1 MFGKGGNLV
10 TMQQLDGI
18 QFAQMVLAGANNLS
32 RNAKMVDAL
41 NVFPVPD
48 GDTGTNMNLSI
59 TSGANEVKEQVTSH
73 VGKVASAFS
82 KGLLMGARGNSGV
95 ILSQLFRGFAKA
107 IESKETVNSFEF
119 AAAFEAGVLSAYK
132 AVMKPVEGT
141 ILTVAKDASKKA
153 IQIAKKNNDIVQVM
167 EEVLMEAKVSLDRTP
182 DLLPVLKEVGV
193 VDSGGQG
200 LVTIY
205 EGFLAALRGQELPEV
220 LEAQP
225 SMSELVNAEH
235 HKSVQSYLLT
245 EDIEFGYCTEFM
257 VKFEEDKLSNNPF
270 SENDFRREL
279 SQHGD
284 SLLVVS
290 DEEIVKVHIH
300 AEHPGNIL
308 NFAQK
313 YGSLIKIKIENMR
326 EQHSSII
333 EGDQHV
339 PTAIHKG
346 PQKRSEYGIVAVA
359 MGSGL
364 ADLLKSLGA
373 QAVIEGGQTMNPST
387 EDIVQAIKDVHAE
400 KVIVLPNNKNI
411 IMAATQAATIV
422 DQEVIVI
429 PSKTV
434 PQGMT
439 SLLAFNPAAAV
450 TENEKAMTDALGKVK
465 TGQITYA
472 VRDTVIDGLEIKKD
486 HYMGI
491 FDGKIVVTEDS
502 KNKAAI
508 ALLEKM
514 ISEDD
519 EIITILQGEAAT
531 DGDLSELE
539 QFLEESF
546 PDVEVETHN
555 GKQPLYPFIFA
566 IE

>member
-1 MFGKGGNLV
+1 
-10 TMQQLDGI
+10 MQQLDGI
-18 QFAQMVLAGANNLS
+18 QFAHMVLAGANNLS

-59 TSGANEVKEQVTSH
+59 TSGANEVKQQTMNH

-95 ILSQLFRGFAKA
+95 ILSQLFRGFAKS
-107 IESKETVNSFEF
+107 IETKETINSFEF
-119 AAAFEAGVLSAYK
+119 AAAFEAGVLTAYK

-153 IQIAKKNNDIVQVM
+153 IQVAKKNNDIVQVM
-167 EEVLMEAKVSLDRTP
+167 EEVLKEAKASLDRTP

-205 EGFLAALRGQELPEV
+205 EGFLAVLKGEELPEV
-220 LEAQP
+220 SEAQP
-225 SMSELVNAEH
+225 TMTELVNAEH
-235 HKSVQSYLLT
+235 HKSAQSHLLT

-257 VKFEEDKLSNNPF
+257 VKFEEDKLKDNPF
-270 SENDFRREL
+270 SEDDFRQTL
-279 SQHGD
+279 SHHGD

-300 AEHPGNIL
+300 AEHPGNVL
-308 NFAQK
+308 NYAQNF
-313 YGSLIKIKIENMR
+313 GSLIKIKIENMR
-326 EQHSSII
+326 EQHSSIL
-333 EGDQHV
+333 EADQHV
-339 PTAIHKG
+339 TTSENKVL
-346 PQKRSEYGIVAVA
+346 QKKSEYGIVAVA
-359 MGSGL
+359 MGRGID
-364 ADLLKSLGA
+364 DLLKSLGA
-373 QAVIEGGQTMNPST
+373 GAVIEGGQTMNPST
-387 EDIVQAIKDVHAE
+387 EDIVQAINDVHAE

-411 IMAATQAATIV
+411 IMAATQAATVV

-439 SLLAFNPAAAV
+439 SLLAFNPAV
-450 TENEKAMTDALGKVK
+450 TASENEKAMTNALGKVK

-486 HYMGI
+486 HFMGI
-491 FDGKIVVTEDS
+491 FDGKIVVTDED

-508 ALLEKM
+508 ALLENM

-519 EIITILQGEAAT
+519 EIITILQGEDAN
-531 DGDLSELE
+531 DSDLTELN

-546 PDVEVETHN
+546 PDLEVETHN
-555 GKQPLYPFIFA
+555 GEQPLYPFIFA
-566 IE
+566 VE